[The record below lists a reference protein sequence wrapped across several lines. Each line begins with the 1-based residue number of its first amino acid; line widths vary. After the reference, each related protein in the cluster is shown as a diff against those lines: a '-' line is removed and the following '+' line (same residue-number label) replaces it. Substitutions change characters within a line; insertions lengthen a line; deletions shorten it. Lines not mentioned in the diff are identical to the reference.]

1 MNIDVELVVL
11 MLARMKA
18 IEDALVEVTGS
29 RKKIAEIYTKSLKD
43 VEGLV
48 EALPTWLVPEDYY

>member
-1 MNIDVELVVL
+1 VNIDVELMVL

-18 IEDALVEVTGS
+18 IEDALVELTGS
-29 RKKIAEIYTKSLKD
+29 RKKVNEIYKKSLKD

-48 EALPTWLVPEDYY
+48 ETLPEWLVPEDYY